1 MKLHR
6 LSLILA
12 VLTVAAA
19 HPALS
24 DSARLK
30 MSSNGHFMTEAEI
43 NGRGVTVM
51 VDTGASAVALSHEDA
66 RKAGFRPDD
75 LDFDVP
81 VSTANGVVR
90 AASVMIDRIEVRG
103 VTVEKVKGM
112 VMPKGAMPGT
122 LLGMSFL
129 SRLDSFEVK
138 DGVLHLRN

>member
-1 MKLHR
+1 MKLYR
-6 LSLILA
+6 LGVVLA
-12 VLTVAAA
+12 LLTITAA
-19 HPALS
+19 HPALA

-30 MSSNGHFMTEAEI
+30 LSSNGHFVTKAEI
-43 NGRGVTVM
+43 NGRNITVM

-75 LDFDVP
+75 LEFDVP
-81 VSTANGVVR
+81 VSTANGVVK
-90 AASVMIDRIEVRG
+90 AAGVMIERIEVGG
-103 VTVEKVKGM
+103 VNVEKVKGM
-112 VMPKGAMPGT
+112 VMPKGAMEGT

>member
-1 MKLHR
+1 MKLYR
-6 LSLILA
+6 FTTVLA
-12 VLTVAAA
+12 VLTITVAQ
-19 HPALS
+19 PALS

-30 MSSNGHFMTEAEI
+30 LSSNGHFMTEAEI
-43 NGRGVTVM
+43 NGRDVKVM

-66 RKAGFRPDD
+66 RRAGFRPDD
-75 LDFDVP
+75 LDYDVP
-81 VSTANGVVR
+81 VSTANGVVK
-90 AASVMIDRIEVRG
+90 AASVIIDRIEVGG
-103 VTVEKVKGM
+103 VSVEKVKGM

>member
-6 LSLILA
+6 LSMVLALLALA
-12 VLTVAAA
+12 VAQ
-19 HPALS
+19 PALS
-24 DSARLK
+24 DTARLK
-30 MSSNGHFMTEAEI
+30 LSSNGHFVTEAEI
-43 NGRGVTVM
+43 NGRDIKVM

-75 LDFDVP
+75 LDFDVT
-81 VSTANGVVR
+81 VSTANGEVK
-90 AASVMIDRIEVRG
+90 AASVIIDRIEIG
-103 VTVEKVKGM
+103 GISVEKVKGM

-129 SRLDSFEVK
+129 SRLHSFEVK